1 MGGEEKGKER
11 EDMRVLDPSF
21 LPFSLG
27 AGSKLLLP
35 SSDREDPEDAMPR
48 FNRSKK
54 TVILGTIF
62 DMSKFSIGDAIIIFL
77 SPP

>member
-35 SSDREDPEDAMPR
+35 SSDREDREKDAMSR

-54 TVILGTIF
+54 NGYF
-62 DMSKFSIGDAIIIFL
+62 G
-77 SPP
+77 